1 MKKGRVSLSIGLIL
15 LVAALLLTALGIMN
29 GLGLLPSFVSDVL
42 FQISFYAG
50 LLPNEFGTFHVGIFL
65 LLISVIILAFRQRKP
80 YSMFLP
86 FFLAGGYFTLEIF
99 LRLCNGIYVPENL
112 FVTLKTQKLAI
123 PLLLFLLVIEFALMV
138 VLLVATGKADASW
151 RRKRDLTRMK
161 LEDEGVLESEEDVR
175 AKKEKARIDKDR
187 KVEDAKNAKE
197 DRKIRAQLSKEERR
211 EQKKQAK
218 IARKQQ
224 REYEKERE
232 ALERKKELQD
242 AKSAKIAQKEKDKR
256 DYLESVE
263 NEKQQALQKKVE
275 KKRRKDEKRL
285 EKEKKKQVEIESL
298 DVEVESPLANPNK
311 PLEFPDLP
319 DVSAMPKFQSAVEIE
334 NDIPSRPMLDDSDY
348 IEREE
353 RPLSSYSITPPED
366 DNKVDL
372 NTKHYKA
379 GGMLE
384 ATLEMMATI
393 GDDEEEEV
401 VVNNNR
407 IIGFDDEEPVEER
420 HISQSSIAPSNLSP
434 THPRYKIF
442 ESLSEAPVAHPV
454 QPIITPER
462 NNKKIAP
469 SNLSP
474 NHPRYKMFEALQN
487 STSSNV
493 VSSYPSRAFEPE
505 QESTPTTGSN
515 LNVYQDIYQRQEEEE
530 RRREAEEERRIE
542 EARRA
547 EELRRE
553 KEEREAEE
561 RRMLERERMLKA
573 QEEARAMSARRKA
586 PAPAPEPEEEE
597 IDDEPL
603 DESVI
608 PEQTESLD
616 LTVGIGGLMSNNAG
630 YKSIMKRGKRN
641 YTAPP
646 VSLLKDYPGLSSDID
661 PKTRQMGEI
670 IVETYAQQRTM
681 VQLSSIIKGPTVTM
695 YELTLEPGTLISRIT
710 SRENELSYALGG
722 KHIRILAPIPGKQ
735 AVGVEVPN
743 DTTSIVGFKDMIYAL
758 RANEKLK
765 ALKVPMILGRTIMGE
780 PIVIDV
786 AKMPHMIIAGTTGSG
801 KSVCINAFINTL
813 IYQKSPSEVRLVLVD
828 PKVVELSLYNGIPHL
843 LTPVITEAKKVV
855 KILNFL
861 VEEMERRYTMLA
873 HLGVRNIIGYN
884 QKLEDEH
891 IAAEKMPYIV
901 LIMDEFADMMSVV
914 GKDIEIQI
922 GRLAAKARAAGI
934 HMILAT
940 QRPSSDVITGT
951 IKSNLP
957 ARIAFAVSSSVNS
970 RVILDEGGAE
980 NLLGKGDML
989 LMDPSKMGLQ
999 RIQGAFLSDGEVDS
1013 VVEFTKSHGGEP
1025 DYLDDVIF
1033 EDNDK
1038 PSSSDDMGEGP
1049 IGDEDSDEYLFEQAK
1064 QIAYEKKT
1072 VSASFLQRRMRIGYN
1087 RAARLIEMMEEKGI
1101 IGPPNG
1107 SKPREV
1113 IKFE

>member
-1 MKKGRVSLSIGLIL
+1 MKKGRVSLSIGLVL

-42 FQISFYAG
+42 ARISFYVG
-50 LLPNEFGTFHVGIFL
+50 LLPNEYGTFHVGMFL
-65 LLISVIILAFRQRKP
+65 LLISVVVLSFRQRKP

-99 LRLCNGIYVPENL
+99 LRLCNGIYVPEEL
-112 FVTLKTQKLAI
+112 FTSLRTQKLAI
-123 PLLLFLLVIEFALMV
+123 PLMLFLLVIEFALMV

-175 AKKEKARIDKDR
+175 AKKEKARLDKDR
-187 KVEDAKNAKE
+187 KVEDARNEKE
-197 DRKIRAQLSKEERR
+197 NKKIRAQLTKEERK

-218 IARKQQ
+218 IAKKQQ
-224 REYEKERE
+224 REYERERE

-242 AKSAKIAQKEKDKR
+242 AKCARIAQKEKDKK
-256 DYLESVE
+256 DYLEAVE
-263 NEKQQALQKKVE
+263 NDKLQALQKKE
-275 KKRRKDEKRL
+275 EKRRKKDEKRL
-285 EKEKKKQVEIESL
+285 EKEMRKQVEIESL
-298 DVEVESPLANPNK
+298 DVAVESPLANPNK

-319 DVSAMPKFQSAVEIE
+319 DVSSMPRFQGVADVES
-334 NDIPSRPMLDDSDY
+334 DIPSRPAIDDSDY
-348 IEREE
+348 VEREE
-353 RPLSSYSITPPED
+353 RPLSSYSIALPEE

-393 GDDEEEEV
+393 DDEEDEV

-407 IIGFDDEEPVEER
+407 IIGFDDEDRTEVCAPV
-420 HISQSSIAPSNLSP
+420 SQSSIAPSTLPQS
-434 THPRYKIF
+434 HPRYKMF
-442 ESLSEAPVAHPV
+442 ESLAEAPAAPAVQPPV
-454 QPIITPER
+454 QKNR
-462 NNKKIAP
+462 GNKKIAP

-474 NHPRYKMFEALQN
+474 SHPRYKMFEALQN
-487 STSSNV
+487 NTSSSV

-505 QESTPTTGSN
+505 QESSPTTGSN
-515 LNVYQDIYQRQEEEE
+515 LGVYQDIYQQQEDYERRRQEEEE
-530 RRREAEEERRIE
+530 RRIE
-542 EARRA
+542 QARRD
-547 EELRRE
+547 EELRLERE
-553 KEEREAEE
+553 KLEAAERQ
-561 RRMLERERMLKA
+561 RFERERMLRA
-573 QEEARAMSARRKA
+573 QESARTMAIRK
-586 PAPAPEPEEEE
+586 EPEHESDN
-597 IDDEPL
+597 DDVDEEPL

-616 LTVGIGGLMSNNAG
+616 LTVGIGGLTSNNAG
-630 YKSIMKRGKRN
+630 YKSIMRRGKRN

-646 VSLLKDYPGLSSDID
+646 VSLLKDYPGLSSEID
-661 PKTRQMGEI
+661 PKTRTMGEV

-743 DTTSIVGFKDMIYAL
+743 DSTSIVGFKDMIYAL

-765 ALKVPMILGRTIMGE
+765 SLKVPMILGRTIMGE

-1013 VVEFTKSHGGEP
+1013 VVDFTKSHGGDP

-1038 PSSSDDMGEGP
+1038 PSSSDDMGDGP